1 MQSDRLSSSDSA
13 SATVIRG
20 AGHREDVLVHGHYDV
35 VCMAPVEERRAEYIA
50 LRDRI
55 AAEELVGTDPALLE
69 QLRAE
74 LAAIPQYERWRDSF
88 DNLVTTVGKNDLLDK
103 YLKGSAY
110 TQTFVMGLKGAGSAA
125 AGDTQASHAGWTERG
140 GTNAPAYTG
149 NRPAITFNSASSG
162 SSSSPTTAFAITS
175 AGNVDG
181 CFMNNG
187 GSATKDNTTGV
198 LFSAGDFTGGAKTV
212 GNGDTLNVTYTL
224 SV

>member
-74 LAAIPQYERWRDSF
+74 LAAIPQYERWRDSI

-110 TQTFVMGLKGAGSAA
+110 TQTFVHGARRVQAA
-125 AGDTQASHAGWTERG
+125 KAVGDTQASHAGWSEVG
-140 GTNAPAYTG
+140 LANAPALHGQQADVTIQSASAG
-149 NRPAITFNSASSG
+149 VSTSPTHGVRDDELRQRRRAASRTTADPRRRTTRPA
-162 SSSSPTTAFAITS
+162 SSSRPVISRAVRRP
-175 AGNVDG
+175 
-181 CFMNNG
+181 
-187 GSATKDNTTGV
+187 SATATR
-198 LFSAGDFTGGAKTV
+198 
-212 GNGDTLNVTYTL
+212 
-224 SV
+224 